1 MIKLD
6 MKRLLLIL
14 LSVFILIP
22 SCRFGGVSKK
32 DPDNPYIWGGGKDGP
47 ENESKTHY
55 PKPEG
60 AFRIMTYNV
69 GAFHKYIS
77 VMNQNIDLVSKIIKE
92 IEADAVG
99 INELDSMNTRHNA
112 NQVALLAKELG
123 NWQWYFGK
131 AIDYREGA
139 YGNGVVV
146 PKGIAIS
153 DKYTVSLPNTT
164 KYESRSI
171 AVVETNKYVIA
182 ASHLDHSSE
191 EYIQCQIRAVNA
203 WAQTRYSGYEK
214 PVFYLGDMNSVPS
227 SEAIKSLQTCWDIIS
242 SKENTVGSKPATRCI
257 DYIFHYKKSAPVKV
271 LGSHTISHT
280 YCGDVSKASDHLPVY
295 VDVAF

>member
-1 MIKLD
+1 MKKL
-6 MKRLLLIL
+6 LAIL
-14 LSVFILIP
+14 LSVFIMVP
-22 SCRFGGVSKK
+22 SCGGGGVSKE
-32 DPDNPYIWGGGKDGP
+32 DPDNPYIWGGGSNKDEHGS
-47 ENESKTHY
+47 EGKTYY
-55 PKPEG
+55 PKPDG

-92 IEADAVG
+92 IEADVVG

-123 NWQWYFGK
+123 GWQWHFGK
-131 AIDYREGA
+131 AIDYQGGA

-146 PKGIAIS
+146 PKGVRIV
-153 DKYTVSLPNTT
+153 DKYTVALPNPTS
-164 KYESRSI
+164 YESRGI
-171 AVVETNKYVIA
+171 AVVETDKYVLA

-191 EYIQCQIRAVNA
+191 DYIQIQIQAVNA
-203 WAQTRYSGYEK
+203 WAQTRYAGCDK
-214 PVFYLGDMNSVPS
+214 PVFYLGDMNSVPT
-227 SEAIKSLQTCWDIIS
+227 SEAIKSLQTCWDVIS
-242 SKENTVGSKPATRCI
+242 SKENTVGTMPSTRCI

-271 LGSHTISHT
+271 LGSHTISRT

-295 VDVAF
+295 VDVVF